1 MVSAGETVALKLAV
15 VNSGTAPLSEIKIT
29 APYFDAQWCHLLD
42 RLAPGQREQ
51 FSVELEVPP
60 GEEENLEA
68 LLIATASFGSTE
80 VTAQSSLTFTVAQPA
95 LTIEK
100 SGPPRAELGEAV
112 DYQFIVINTGNVP
125 LSDVRVID
133 PFLGEGWSYTIGDL
147 PPGGCPTLAWRWSS
161 AGGSPG

>member
-1 MVSAGETVALKLAV
+1 M
-15 VNSGTAPLSEIKIT
+15 
-29 APYFDAQWCHLLD
+29 
-42 RLAPGQREQ
+42 
-51 FSVELEVPP
+51 
-60 GEEENLEA
+60 
-68 LLIATASFGSTE
+68 
-80 VTAQSSLTFTVAQPA
+80 AQPA

-147 PPGGCPTLAWRWSS
+147 PPGGMSNFSMEVVIGGGLSGMITTEAMVTGRYGNMEVFASDSLEMEIVDLARPGIKMQLS
-161 AGGSPG
+161 GPSPPGPAR